1 MSRDIP
7 DKPESRAVHGSA
19 LLEQYGIVRYATDHF
34 VIGGYRYSR
43 LEDAVAEARRR
54 RISAREGS

>member
-1 MSRDIP
+1 MNPNPPISPTD
-7 DKPESRAVHGSA
+7 DQGQ
-19 LLEQYGIVRYATDHF
+19 LEHYGIVRYATDHF

-54 RISAREGS
+54 RASSGDGA